1 MSVSDFANFID
12 LNPEEKRNII
22 NRLFNLQNLDEYL
35 NLSNGLIKQNKEEE
49 IKISSIIETNNKTIN
64 TLNQNIINIKR
75 SGILNK
81 EEEKEKLEIEKNSKR
96 EPYIKYKKEILSY
109 NDKFKKLDKERQD
122 FENQR
127 NIISNDIIE
136 LKVNLKNIEE
146 KLEIY
151 KSGICPLCSTNLSD
165 DNHKHDLSNINSDF
179 KEEKEKLKKLNF
191 DKDEL
196 TLKLTQISNNRD
208 SLYNQKNI
216 TTTKYNNLIYDLN
229 IITKKISNLIE
240 TSDNIVSITELE
252 KNIEELKNNNI
263 INNKKIIELNKK
275 RQIYEELKT
284 VFSNNGVRKIIV
296 KNIIKPIN
304 IYLKDILDEMKSTYN
319 VKIDENFNVK
329 IYERLTTEIHP
340 ESLSVGESK
349 KINIG
354 IALSYLKL
362 ILKFRKL
369 NILFL
374 DEVFSSMGPV
384 NVEYAL
390 SVLKKFTKEFNINI
404 IILDPKVYFTENSSM
419 SSYFDRILKM
429 SKKMSFSVINEEN
442 I

>member
-1 MSVSDFANFID
+1 MYF
-12 LNPEEKRNII
+12 
-22 NRLFNLQNLDEYL
+22 Q
-35 NLSNGLIKQNKEEE
+35 
-49 IKISSIIETNNKTIN
+49 
-64 TLNQNIINIKR
+64 
-75 SGILNK
+75 
-81 EEEKEKLEIEKNSKR
+81 
-96 EPYIKYKKEILSY
+96 
-109 NDKFKKLDKERQD
+109 
-122 FENQR
+122 
-127 NIISNDIIE
+127 
-136 LKVNLKNIEE
+136 
-146 KLEIY
+146 
-151 KSGICPLCSTNLSD
+151 
-165 DNHKHDLSNINSDF
+165 
-179 KEEKEKLKKLNF
+179 LKKLNF

-284 VFSNNGVRKIIV
+284 VFSNNGVRKSIV

-374 DEVFSSMGPV
+374 D
-384 NVEYAL
+384 
-390 SVLKKFTKEFNINI
+390 
-404 IILDPKVYFTENSSM
+404 
-419 SSYFDRILKM
+419 
-429 SKKMSFSVINEEN
+429 
-442 I
+442 